1 MNFIEQH
8 VWSLVISIIGT
19 GSIIAYINNNISDW
33 AAKLFLMGFNYVT
46 NIKVSDPS
54 KKLVIMD
61 IFYDMFKLVEME
73 LVGVD
78 MGPTRM
84 MVVVSKLVAWLPVL
98 RGHENELVVVLQKL
112 YEAFKKD
119 LDEEVNTLSGIVK

>member
-84 MVVVSKLVAWLPVL
+84 MVVVSKLVVWLPVL